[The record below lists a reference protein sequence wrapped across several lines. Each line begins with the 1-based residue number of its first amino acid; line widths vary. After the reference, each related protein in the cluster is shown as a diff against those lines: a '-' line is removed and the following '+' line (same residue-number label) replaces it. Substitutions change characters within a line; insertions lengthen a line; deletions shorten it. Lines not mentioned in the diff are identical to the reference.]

1 MMVYS
6 NFMEE
11 FFTTNG
17 KPRTA
22 ILLSGSGSNAE
33 ALLSRRSPEYDIVC
47 IFTDYPEK
55 SRAEELAGKYDVPF
69 VALSIREF
77 YREHGET
84 RVSLATERGWEV
96 REKWSQKLIELLEPY
111 RLDFAVFAGFV
122 PLCSLP
128 RVMPCLNV
136 HPGDLSVESASG
148 ERELVGLHT
157 IPIERAIL
165 MGLGEL
171 RSSVIVVQDIASGGA
186 NMDAGPLLG
195 VSGAM
200 SVDLG
205 GLTRSECTAIA
216 AARPAKR
223 PVGGYKDALEQVAE
237 LNQERL
243 KYAGDH
249 TVFPPVVEAFAAGRY
264 RLSEEGQL
272 FFAAD
277 GTKFCPVKT
286 VEYRADGEILPRD

>member
-1 MMVYS
+1 MKK
-6 NFMEE
+6 
-11 FFTTNG
+11 FFTSNG
-17 KPRTA
+17 KPRAA

-33 ALLSRRSPEYDIVC
+33 ALLARGSAEYEIVC

-55 SRAEELAGKYDVPF
+55 SRAAELAAQYRVPF
-69 VALSIREF
+69 VELSIRGF

-96 REKWSQKLIELLEPY
+96 RELWSRRLIELLEPY

-136 HPGDLSVESASG
+136 HPGDLSVENAAG

-165 MGLGEL
+165 LGLNEL
-171 RSSVIVVQDIASGGA
+171 RSSVIVVQDIAAGGA

-195 VSGAM
+195 VSEAM
-200 SVDLG
+200 AIDFG
-205 GLTRSECTAIA
+205 GLTRLDCAKIA
-216 AARPAKR
+216 AERPEKR
-223 PVGGYKDALEQVAE
+223 PIGGYKDALEQLAE

-264 RLSEEGQL
+264 RLDDAGRL
-272 FFAAD
+272 YFAVAAAD
-277 GTKFCPVKT
+277 LRPIKT
-286 VEYRADGEILPRD
+286 VEYGSDGAIVPRY